1 MVGVIHINLA
11 KGWRGGE
18 RQVVLLMENLMNET
32 IDQILICSKNSAL
45 HNFCKNNH
53 LPYKSFKGLGLFL
66 FVPFLISLWSLQN
79 KYKIVHCH
87 ESKGHTLA
95 FMARFVFRSSI
106 KTIIHRRV
114 LFPLKQKKFTLLK
127 YSPKYADTIICISQA
142 VENVVK
148 KAIPDSNTIVIPSG
162 VPFDLVKG
170 SNFNLREIYD
180 IPFDKK
186 IVGYI
191 AALSFEK
198 DHYTFLDSAKLILRQ
213 FKNVHF
219 VIIGEGVL
227 YSDILN
233 YSVQLGIREHIT
245 FTGFIDNA
253 NLIIDQID
261 ILLFTSKSE
270 GLGST
275 ILDFFV
281 HKRPV
286 VSARNG
292 GAEELIIE
300 DETGFLCDIGDS
312 SCFSSRVME
321 LLRDEDKV
329 KEITHNA
336 FLYAQKNYAAEAIA
350 QRVLTVYNRLEVS
363 L

>member
-1 MVGVIHINLA
+1 
-11 KGWRGGE
+11 
-18 RQVVLLMENLMNET
+18 MENLKNET

-53 LPYKSFKGLGLFL
+53 LPYKSFTVIGLFL
-66 FVPFLISLWSLQN
+66 FVPFLISLWNLQN
-79 KYKIVHCH
+79 KYQIVHCH
-87 ESKGHTLA
+87 ESKGHTLG
-95 FMARFVFRSSI
+95 FIARFVFRSSL
-106 KTIIHRRV
+106 KTVIHRRV

-148 KAIPDSNTIVIPSG
+148 KAVPDSNTVIIPSG
-162 VPFDLVKG
+162 VPFDLVKEN
-170 SNFNLREIYD
+170 SFNLKEIYG
-180 IPFDKK
+180 IPIDKK

-198 DHYTFLDSAKLILRQ
+198 DHHTFLDSAKLILRQ

-227 YSDILN
+227 YNDILN
-233 YSVQLGIREHIT
+233 YSDQLGIKGQVT
-245 FTGFIDNA
+245 FTGFLNNITEA
-253 NLIIDQID
+253 ISQID

-292 GAEELIIE
+292 GAEELII
-300 DETGFLCDIGDS
+300 DGETGFLCDIGDS
-312 SCFSSRVME
+312 SCFSWRVME
-321 LLRDEDKV
+321 LLKNEDKV
-329 KEITHNA
+329 KAITHNA
-336 FLYAQKNYAAEAIA
+336 YLFAQKNYAAETIA
-350 QRVLTVYNRLEVS
+350 KRVFAVYNRLAVNS
-363 L
+363 